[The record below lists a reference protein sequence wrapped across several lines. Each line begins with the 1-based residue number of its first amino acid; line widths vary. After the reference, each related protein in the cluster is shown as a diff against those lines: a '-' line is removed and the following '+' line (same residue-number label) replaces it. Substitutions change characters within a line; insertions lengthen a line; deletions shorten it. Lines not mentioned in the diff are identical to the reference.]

1 MELSK
6 RTNSRR
12 IAVEKLYS
20 YEISEE
26 VDYENADEYAVE
38 LINGVLERKE
48 EIDEIISNSLINYK
62 INRLNYVDLSI
73 IRVATLELLRNEPAA
88 VVINEAIN
96 LTKIYSN
103 LDDDKAKAFNNKLL
117 DNIKN
122 YIESKR

>member
-6 RTNSRR
+6 RTNSRK

-20 YEISEE
+20 YEISGD
-26 VDYENADEYAVE
+26 VDYENTDEYSLE
-38 LINGVLERKE
+38 LISGVIAKKE
-48 EIDEIISNSLINYK
+48 EIDEIISKCLINYT

-73 IRVATLELLRNEPAA
+73 IRVATYELIKGTPAP

-117 DNIKN
+117 DNI
-122 YIESKR
+122 SKYLANR